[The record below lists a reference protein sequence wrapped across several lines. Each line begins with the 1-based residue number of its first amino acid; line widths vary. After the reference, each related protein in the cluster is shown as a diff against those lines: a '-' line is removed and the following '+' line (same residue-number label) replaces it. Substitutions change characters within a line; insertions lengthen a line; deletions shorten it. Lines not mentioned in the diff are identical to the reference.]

1 MLLTWGV
8 DGKVCVWDSYSVEE
22 VHSPLFTLVSH
33 SNYPIYSLDITET
46 RTPDGT
52 SSSDEQAGD
61 GANNKLHIALGG
73 GTEGGFLGM
82 PVYLYDV

>member
-1 MLLTWGV
+1 M

-22 VHSPLFTLVSH
+22 VYSPLFTLVSH

-46 RTPDGT
+46 I
-52 SSSDEQAGD
+52 SSDEQADD
-61 GANNKLHIALGG
+61 GANKLHVALGG

-82 PVYLYDV
+82 PLYVYDV